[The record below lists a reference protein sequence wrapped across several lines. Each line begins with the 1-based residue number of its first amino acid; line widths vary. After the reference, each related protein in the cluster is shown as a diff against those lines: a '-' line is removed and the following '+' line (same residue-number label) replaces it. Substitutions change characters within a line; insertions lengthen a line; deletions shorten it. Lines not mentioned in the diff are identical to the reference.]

1 MSFDLVLMIKHVESL
16 IYFEII
22 NFAADVEVKNLNI
35 ALISRVV
42 LILNHAVFSF
52 DLINER

>member
-16 IYFEII
+16 IYLEII

>member
-1 MSFDLVLMIKHVESL
+1 MAFDLVLMIKQVESL

-35 ALISRVV
+35 ALISRVALV
-42 LILNHAVFSF
+42 LNHAVFSF
-52 DLINER
+52 NLINER